1 MTTSKRQ
8 VTMRGRHKA
17 DGRKRRGLVRLVWS
31 IAAVLFTSTLFFY
44 VDWHQVSRIAG
55 QLRDYLLQHSYFS
68 VQEIRVIGGRRVG
81 GSEIVAMTRLR
92 RGMKIWKID
101 SKGIEAKVSRHPWV
115 RRVIVRREFPRR
127 VVIQIEEW
135 VAKGIVVFGELY
147 YVNAEGF
154 IFKKI
159 TEGETVNYPLITG
172 LRRADIESHVYS
184 DRQRI
189 AKALRLSDLFGENS
203 ITISEFHFDSHRGV
217 VVYPVSYP
225 VALHMDWGE
234 WPEKVRRLKRVLS
247 MWRGKVGR
255 LAWVDLSFSGQVVVR
270 LREKIPLSGK
280 QPLINQT

>member
-8 VTMRGRHKA
+8 LTMRGRRKA
-17 DGRKRRGLVRLVWS
+17 DEKKRRRLGKLVWS

-44 VDWHQVSRIAG
+44 VDWHQVSRMAG
-55 QLRDYLLQHSYFS
+55 QLRDSLLQHSYFS
-68 VQEIRVIGGRRVG
+68 VQEIRVRGGRRVG
-81 GSEIVAMTRLR
+81 GSEIVSMTGLR

-101 SKGIEAKVSRHPWV
+101 PKGIEAKVSRHPWV

-172 LRRADIESHVYS
+172 LRRADIESHVTS

-189 AKALRLSDLFGENS
+189 AAALRLSDLFGENS

-225 VALHMDWGE
+225 VALRMDWGE

-247 MWRGKVGR
+247 EWRGKVGR
-255 LAWVDLSFSGQVVVR
+255 LAWVD
-270 LREKIPLSGK
+270 
-280 QPLINQT
+280 

>member
-1 MTTSKRQ
+1 MT
-8 VTMRGRHKA
+8 MCGRHKA
-17 DGRKRRGLVRLVWS
+17 DGRKKRRLGRLVWS

-44 VDWHQVSRIAG
+44 VDWHQVSRMAG
-55 QLRDYLLQHSYFS
+55 QLRDSLLQHSYFS
-68 VQEIRVIGGRRVG
+68 VQEIRVSGGRRVG
-81 GSEIVAMTRLR
+81 GSEIVSMTGLR

-101 SKGIEAKVSRHPWV
+101 PKSIEAQVSRHPWV

-135 VAKGIVVFGELY
+135 VAKGIVVLGELY

-159 TEGETVNYPLITG
+159 AEGETVNYPLITG
-172 LRRADIESHVYS
+172 LKRADIESRAYS

-189 AKALRLSDLFGENS
+189 AEALRLSDLFGENS
-203 ITISEFHFDSHRGV
+203 ITISEFHFGSHRGV

-255 LAWVDLSFSGQVVVR
+255 LAWVDLSFSDQVVVR